1 MHLILVMTSTGDR
14 TWGWLGS
21 TEEFGRDAEPNE
33 FEVICKSELLDKK
46 YSCATQAAHCMIY
59 AENTEKVFG
68 IYNPRAS
75 ILVSLN
81 I

>member
-1 MHLILVMTSTGDR
+1 MTSTGDR
-14 TWGWLGS
+14 TWGWLGN

-33 FEVICKSELLDKK
+33 FKVIPNSQILNEK
-46 YSCATQAAHCMIY
+46 YLCGTQAAHCMIY

-68 IYNPRAS
+68 IYNPRAT
-75 ILVSLN
+75 ILVILN